1 MPTTPPSTTP
11 FPTIPPST
19 LDPANFDPRMDA
31 TLGHLPTMMDEMEA
45 LAANAFA
52 NAGDAFSSAN
62 AAATSAS
69 ASDAS
74 RIASESAAA
83 SAATTAGAVA
93 WVSGTTYPVGAKVW
107 SLINGRVHVRRV
119 AGAGTTDPANDATNW
134 EDVVGGQR
142 IRITSAT
149 TLQVRK
155 LYELDSSGGPFS
167 VTLPASWSDQDWID
181 FVDVGITLGTNNVTI
196 LRAGGHNIR
205 RVAEDLIL
213 DVSAD
218 SLRLVARTSLGWIE
232 Q

>member
-1 MPTTPPSTTP
+1 MITTSLNPPL
-11 FPTIPPST
+11 PSDDLAT
-19 LDPANFDPRMDA
+19 FNAKAFA
-31 TLGHLPTMMDEMEA
+31 TLSALNPWATEANSTAADANADAASA
-45 LAANAFA
+45 LA
-52 NAGDAFSSAN
+52 SKN
-62 AAATSAS
+62 AAATSA
-69 ASDAS
+69 AAAETS
-74 RIASESAAA
+74 RLGALSAADV
-83 SAATTAGAVA
+83 SATNAGAVA
-93 WVSGTTYPVGAKVW
+93 WVSGTTYSVGAKVW

-119 AGAGTTDPANDATNW
+119 AGAGTTDPANDDTNW

-142 IRITSAT
+142 IRITSVT

-155 LYELDSSGGPFS
+155 LYELDSSGGAFN

-181 FVDVGITLGTNNVTI
+181 FVDVGMALNTNPVTV

-213 DVSAD
+213 DVAGD

>member
-1 MPTTPPSTTP
+1 MTMTALPSAPLPTDDNGTFNAKAFALLGALPGFVTE
-11 FPTIPPST
+11 
-19 LDPANFDPRMDA
+19 ANATEAAIDA
-31 TLGHLPTMMDEMEA
+31 DAAAALGHR
-45 LAANAFA
+45 
-52 NAGDAFSSAN
+52 N
-62 AAATSAS
+62 AAATSATASETSRLAS
-69 ASDAS
+69 ASSAD
-74 RIASESAAA
+74 AAA
-83 SAATTAGAVA
+83 TSAGAVA
-93 WVSGTTYPVGAKVW
+93 WVSGTTYAVGAKVW

-134 EDVVGGQR
+134 EDVIGGQR

-155 LYELDSSGGPFS
+155 LYELDSSGGAFN

-181 FVDVGITLGTNNVTI
+181 FVDVGMALNTNPVTV

-213 DVSAD
+213 DVAGD

>member
-1 MPTTPPSTTP
+1 MTMTALPSAP
-11 FPTIPPST
+11 
-19 LDPANFDPRMDA
+19 
-31 TLGHLPTMMDEMEA
+31 LPTDDTGTFNAKAFALLGALPGFVTEANATEAAVDADAAAA
-45 LAANAFA
+45 LAHK
-52 NAGDAFSSAN
+52 N
-62 AAATSAS
+62 AAATSATASETSRLAS
-69 ASDAS
+69 ASSAD
-74 RIASESAAA
+74 AAA
-83 SAATTAGAVA
+83 TSAGAVV
-93 WVSGTTYPVGAKVW
+93 WVSGTTYAIGAKVW

-134 EDVVGGQR
+134 EDVIGGQR

-155 LYELDSSGGPFS
+155 LYELDSSGGAFS

-181 FVDVGITLGTNNVTI
+181 FVDVGMALGTNNVTI

-205 RVAEDLIL
+205 RVAEDLVL
-213 DVSAD
+213 DVSGD